1 MYVYVIFLNIEL
13 FIENLWDKM
22 KEQKEYKFCSQAELH
37 WTPASSMYSFCDYFG
52 KLPTAL
58 FLYTWAVI
66 PKLEEYF
73 RNWR

>member
-1 MYVYVIFLNIEL
+1 MYMYVIFLYIEF
-13 FIENLWDKM
+13 FIENLWDEM
-22 KEQKEYKFCSQAELH
+22 TEQKEYKFCSQAELH
-37 WTPASSMYSFCDYFG
+37 WNPDSSMHSFSDYFG

-73 RNWR
+73 GNWR